1 MPWGASGERI
11 TASMF
16 IQLALGSALMLLT
29 ILIAG
34 LSVWAMEAALLRF
47 DPWLRR
53 EPHPPKLMVMI
64 AVAAVW
70 VLVQLTTGVWL
81 WAAVFWALGLFGT
94 VETAVYFSLV
104 SYTTLGFGDVLLP
117 QEWRLLAGMS
127 SANGLVN
134 MGLLTAVLVELV
146 RQVRL
151 LQSDARGDGAP

>member
-1 MPWGASGERI
+1 MPRGAHDRQKDRV
-11 TASMF
+11 TQMF
-16 IQLALGSALMLLT
+16 VQLALGSCLMLVT

-53 EPHPPKLMVMI
+53 KPHSPKLMVMI
-64 AVAAVW
+64 AVAALW
-70 VLVQLTTGVWL
+70 VLAQLTAGVWL
-81 WAAVFWALGLFGT
+81 WAATFWSLGLFDT

-104 SYTTLGFGDVLLP
+104 TYTTLGFGDVLLP

-134 MGLLTAVLVELV
+134 MGLL
-146 RQVRL
+146 
-151 LQSDARGDGAP
+151 QSDARNGAIGT